1 MANGNSPNQE
11 RVLLVE
17 GQNDMHVVRH
27 LWFRHYN
34 SDPNFRVSVKDG
46 IDNLLPS
53 IRGEILSEERTTVGI
68 VLDADDYPVNRW
80 EAVADKL
87 KEAGIAPPSN
97 LSPSGTII
105 ESDPRVGVCRVG
117 VWLMPDNQHPGE
129 LEDFIAGMVSPGDPV
144 WPLSEEYINN
154 IPENHRKFAAG
165 KITRA
170 KVHAW
175 LATRADPRPMGL
187 AIRAGDLDVKAQ
199 IAAGFI
205 DWLRK
210 LFG

>member
-1 MANGNSPNQE
+1 M
-11 RVLLVE
+11 VE
-17 GQNDMHVVRH
+17 GRNDMHVVHH

-34 SDPNFRVSVKDG
+34 SDPNFHVSVKDG
-46 IDNLLPS
+46 IDSLLPS
-53 IRGEILSEERTTVGI
+53 IRGEILNEERTTVGI
-68 VLDADDYPVNRW
+68 LLDADDYPINRW
-80 EAVADKL
+80 EAVADRL
-87 KEAGIAPPSN
+87 KEAGIAPPPNPS
-97 LSPSGTII
+97 LSGTII
-105 ESDPRVGVCRVG
+105 EGDPRVG
-117 VWLMPDNQHPGE
+117 VWLMPDNHHPGE

-144 WPLSEEYINN
+144 WPLSEEYIDN

-187 AIRAGDLDVKAQ
+187 AIRVGDLDVKAQ
-199 IAAGFI
+199 IATGFI
-205 DWLRK
+205 AWLRK